1 MKSDPCACRKITYE
15 CKCTENVY
23 SLSIIII
30 GEEAKE
36 RKKNSYNLCGTT
48 TKKKGQ
54 GEIRF

>member
-36 RKKNSYNLCGTT
+36 RKKKFL
-48 TKKKGQ
+48 
-54 GEIRF
+54 